1 MKHLKVNHILVV
13 LMLSAAAAFAT
24 GKQANAIS
32 LCSTIPSTSG
42 PNIDGECPYSPSIQ
56 CCYIAPGSSTQFVVQ
71 TQGGTIV
78 SIRRNASS
86 MVTIF
91 GIRQ

>member
-1 MKHLKVNHILVV
+1 MKHLKVNHVFVV
-13 LMLSAAAAFAT
+13 LLLSAATAFAT

-42 PNIDGECPYSPSIQ
+42 PNIDAECAYSPSLQ
-56 CCYIAPGSSTQFVVQ
+56 CCYIAAGSSSQYVVQ
-71 TQGGTIV
+71 TQGGNLVT
-78 SIRRNASS
+78 IRRNMSS

-91 GIRQ
+91 GILQ

>member
-13 LMLSAAAAFAT
+13 LLLSAAAAFAT
-24 GKQANAIS
+24 GRQANAIG

-42 PNIDGECPYSPSIQ
+42 PSINGECIYSAAVQ
-56 CCYIAPGSSTQFVVQ
+56 CCYIASGSSSEYVTQ
-71 TQGGTIV
+71 TQNGTNVI
-78 SIRRNASS
+78 IRRNVSS

-91 GIRQ
+91 GILQ